1 LPGTVCP
8 AKKKDKTASSFPGKG
23 FRDESVTM
31 VEDGEHPVLLLHE
44 SMNAA
49 HWQKAEHPLV
59 SELRCSGRTGPRR
72 EQRDWNDRN

>member
-1 LPGTVCP
+1 MDAT
-8 AKKKDKTASSFPGKG
+8 
-23 FRDESVTM
+23 
-31 VEDGEHPVLLLHE
+31 
-44 SMNAA
+44 